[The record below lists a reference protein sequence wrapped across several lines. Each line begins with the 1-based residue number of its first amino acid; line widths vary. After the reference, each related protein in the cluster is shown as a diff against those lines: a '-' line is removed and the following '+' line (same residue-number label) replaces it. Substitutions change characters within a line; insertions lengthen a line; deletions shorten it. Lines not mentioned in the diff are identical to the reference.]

1 LLRDLA
7 IHASATRRRLI
18 ERFLDMQDSLIA
30 AARSAGRAA
39 RPARRPVRRAFQW
52 PRIRGIRR
60 LGRPTD

>member
-18 ERFLDMQDSLIA
+18 ERFLDMQDSLIV

-39 RPARRPVRRAFQW
+39 
-52 PRIRGIRR
+52 
-60 LGRPTD
+60 